1 MMTIQQIKDYM
12 KANSITYQELSDRSN
27 IPLNTL
33 KNIFRGKTKYP
44 RMDTLQAMV
53 GALGITQEQEPAP
66 TYTEEERK
74 LFSLIEQ
81 LTDAEVEELSNY
93 LDYLLSKRK

>member
-1 MMTIQQIKDYM
+1 MANIETLKARRKALKMTFED
-12 KANSITYQELSDRSN
+12 LSSASN
-27 IPLNTL
+27 IPIRTL
-33 KNIFRGKTKYP
+33 ENIFHGITRNP
-44 RMDTLQAMV
+44 RTDTMKAIEH
-53 GALGITQEQEPAP
+53 ALGLTQEQEPAP

-74 LFSLIEQ
+74 LFGLIEQ